1 MQPRVS
7 SWRSSRSRLIIS
19 SLQVLVIFMKM
30 VSSQSH
36 NHLVGGSIWSIPVS
50 NDYYITWSSN
60 QSFFVGDN
68 LVLSLMVVAGD
79 GYDSAGNLCGVGF
92 DTGLYDVK
100 QVSRREFENC
110 SAENAFRTFEIGP
123 ATVSLI
129 EEGMHYFICSFGN
142 YCFLGLK
149 VSVQVWIF
157 FPNLWPHFFS
167 PRILHGLGLLFGRPL
182 KVDNATTLGSCPSVA
197 QFLVEID
204 VTQKYSD
211 KIWLG
216 PMKLGYFQQV
226 VMEDFPPFCVKCKR
240 LGHSIDSC
248 YPSFDNDLV
257 DVPSKLSL
265 LMPVLGVSEE
275 NFLQLGSGVLVDSVP
290 TLPVS
295 DAAGPSV
302 VELSL

>member
-1 MQPRVS
+1 MQPTVS
-7 SWRSSRSRLIIS
+7 SWRSSRSSLIIS

-50 NDYYITWSSN
+50 NDFYITWSSN

-68 LVLSLMVVAGD
+68 LVFR
-79 GYDSAGNLCGVGF
+79 F

-149 VSVQVWIF
+149 VSVQVQ
-157 FPNLWPHFFS
+157 
-167 PRILHGLGLLFGRPL
+167 R
-182 KVDNATTLGSCPSVA
+182 KPS
-197 QFLVEID
+197 
-204 VTQKYSD
+204 
-211 KIWLG
+211 
-216 PMKLGYFQQV
+216 
-226 VMEDFPPFCVKCKR
+226 R
-240 LGHSIDSC
+240 
-248 YPSFDNDLV
+248 
-257 DVPSKLSL
+257 
-265 LMPVLGVSEE
+265 
-275 NFLQLGSGVLVDSVP
+275 
-290 TLPVS
+290 
-295 DAAGPSV
+295 
-302 VELSL
+302 